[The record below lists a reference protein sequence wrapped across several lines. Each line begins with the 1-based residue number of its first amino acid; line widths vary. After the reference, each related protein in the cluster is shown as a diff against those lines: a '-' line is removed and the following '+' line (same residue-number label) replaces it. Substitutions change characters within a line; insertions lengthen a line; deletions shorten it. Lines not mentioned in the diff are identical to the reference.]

1 MIAGFTMVSFYVK
14 SLYTFVPLTET
25 IDIILECVYNRK
37 EISTALIEDE
47 MKKLLTLCTKNVHFT
62 LNNEIFVPN
71 DGSIFMVEVENTLV
85 PSFNQY
91 VKKWRH
97 YVDDTFA
104 YVKKASIDDI
114 LMTLNSFHPNSSFTY
129 EKENN
134 NQLPLLD
141 AFLIRNRTHV
151 DTTVF
156 QKDTH
161 IWDLCLNWDTFTPI
175 SWKWGTLKTPVN
187 RAYLVCS
194 NNELLHKERAY
205 LRSEILKKNGFSLRR
220 IKPFMKEVQ
229 ES

>member
-104 YVKKASIDDI
+104 YGKKASIDDI
-114 LMTLNSFHPNSSFTY
+114 LMTLNSFYPNSSFTY

-161 IWDLCLNWDTFTPI
+161 IWDLCLKLSYCNFSGLI
-175 SWKWGTLKTPVN
+175 
-187 RAYLVCS
+187 
-194 NNELLHKERAY
+194 LL
-205 LRSEILKKNGFSLRR
+205 
-220 IKPFMKEVQ
+220 
-229 ES
+229 